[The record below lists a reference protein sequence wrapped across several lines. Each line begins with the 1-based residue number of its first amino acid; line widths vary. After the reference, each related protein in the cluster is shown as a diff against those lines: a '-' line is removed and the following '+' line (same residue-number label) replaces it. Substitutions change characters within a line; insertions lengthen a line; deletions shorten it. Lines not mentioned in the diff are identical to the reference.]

1 MLFWVIS
8 VPSLFQPSSKATP
21 ATLSTV
27 LTFGQYKG
35 ETIQDVM
42 KHDASY
48 LIWAVENID
57 WFDIDVVVME
67 VIEDAAFEQSEE
79 ESYYLDDDMYSDD
92 PGSPRY

>member
-1 MLFWVIS
+1 MTK
-8 VPSLFQPSSKATP
+8 SLFQPSSKATP

-35 ETIQDVM
+35 ETVQDVM

-67 VIEDAAFEQSEE
+67 QIEDLAYEQIGTSFDSGYGLPDYEDYDGP
-79 ESYYLDDDMYSDD
+79 YY
-92 PGSPRY
+92 

>member
-1 MLFWVIS
+1 MTK
-8 VPSLFQPSSKATP
+8 SLFQPSSKATP

-35 ETIQDVM
+35 ETVQDVM

-57 WFDIDVVVME
+57 QFDIDVVVME
-67 VIEDAAFEQSEE
+67 QIEDLAYEQDMERTGGYDS
-79 ESYYLDDDMYSDD
+79 SYYIDSDD